1 MLNIRFQGR
10 SVWNFISE
18 DMKSSSFK
26 KKVKRHFIKDFS
38 YLYITLDINTVLEC
52 KIFSLLV
59 ILHVS
64 LLIAFFISISWCY
77 LFLLFG
83 VCFLLCVLDLNSH
96 VKYLFF

>member
-38 YLYITLDINTVLEC
+38 YLYITHDINTVLEC

-64 LLIAFFISISWCY
+64 LLIAFF
-77 LFLLFG
+77 LFLLVG
-83 VCFLLCVLDLNSH
+83 VIYFFYLVCVSYFVSLT
-96 VKYLFF
+96 